1 MIAMGASV
9 NGKAEPGHHGAPGW
23 AAFRAGLGTAVGTRW
38 ARLSASE
45 RQWVAVGAVVVGL
58 GLVWGLG
65 VAPAWKS
72 LQSAPQRLATLEAQ
86 NQQMRAL
93 ASEAKALRATPAIDP
108 AQALAALKVATE
120 RLGAGSRLNHS
131 GDRAVLTFAE
141 LNGTALAAWLEEARA
156 GARARPIDA
165 QISRGPKG
173 LSGVITVALPGA
185 GG

>member
-1 MIAMGASV
+1 MEASFT
-9 NGKAEPGHHGAPGW
+9 GKPESGRQGAPGW
-23 AAFRAGLGTAVGTRW
+23 AAFRAGLSAWW
-38 ARLSASE
+38 ARLSAGE
-45 RQWVAVGAVVVGL
+45 RRWVVVGAVVLSL

-72 LQSAPQRLATLEAQ
+72 LQSAPQRLAALETQ

-93 ASEAKALRATPAIDP
+93 ASEAKALRATPAIEP

-120 RLGAGSRLNHS
+120 RLGVGARLSQS
-131 GDRAVLTFAE
+131 GDRAALTFAD
-141 LNGTALAAWLEEARA
+141 LNGTALSAWLEEARA

-185 GG
+185 VR